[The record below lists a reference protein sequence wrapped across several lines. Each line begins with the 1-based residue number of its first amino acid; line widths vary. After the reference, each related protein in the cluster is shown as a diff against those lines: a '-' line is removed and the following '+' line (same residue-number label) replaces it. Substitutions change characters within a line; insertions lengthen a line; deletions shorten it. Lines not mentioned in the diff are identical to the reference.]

1 MKKYILLLPLSI
13 LISCKSES
21 ILTGRKY
28 QTYSLNKSTYTFDM
42 KRHSYS
48 KQMGNG
54 TLEKGKFKTFVL
66 SPEKTLIVCS
76 DIIWKKT
83 SDDIEEMNN
92 TSDSLVA
99 AVFNRYKNLGSTIF
113 EITSKEKKLS
123 FRKTYTNQLQQ
134 TESEGAL
141 IKK

>member
-1 MKKYILLLPLSI
+1 M
-13 LISCKSES
+13 
-21 ILTGRKY
+21 
-28 QTYSLNKSTYTFDM
+28 
-42 KRHSYS
+42 
-48 KQMGNG
+48 
-54 TLEKGKFKTFVL
+54 L